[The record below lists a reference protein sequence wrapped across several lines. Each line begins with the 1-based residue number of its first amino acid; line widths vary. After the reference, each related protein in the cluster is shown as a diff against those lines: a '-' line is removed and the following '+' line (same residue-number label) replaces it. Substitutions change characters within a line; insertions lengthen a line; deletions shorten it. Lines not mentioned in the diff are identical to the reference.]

1 MISRKQNVS
10 KFEALKK
17 LKEARKEGRK
27 MNYEIE
33 EVFQASLKC
42 TFTIATQVENVYD
55 VVDESEYAETVSKKR
70 EEDWIV
76 DDDGGYVED
85 GREIFD
91 DEEGDLGYGGGE
103 GNGGKTKTKEKGE
116 KSKKEGSK
124 SANIKNMLLSM
135 PSKKAVDQGKLEDD
149 ELLGD
154 ILSSIEAKKKA
165 PTGVKKVGKGTTTQ
179 QATQRLGEVGEAERN
194 PFMKKGTG
202 LKKVV
207 KRQVALPTSAAAQDA
222 GEGGEPL
229 PEAEVVDD
237 QVDMAGF
244 DDDMDF
250 GEEMEEEK
258 DEEVKVE
265 SKVEVRK
272 EAGDSNRGFV
282 SAKVESSSL
291 GEGQWVSCGA
301 GQQVKEEEVKVDSS
315 SLPTVTVEGEEVLRM
330 YWLDAH
336 EDPYKHPGTVWL
348 FGKVAVQPHKFVS
361 CCVTVKNVPRRVYLA
376 KV

>member
-1 MISRKQNVS
+1 M
-10 KFEALKK
+10 
-17 LKEARKEGRK
+17 
-27 MNYEIE
+27 
-33 EVFQASLKC
+33 
-42 TFTIATQVENVYD
+42 YD

-91 DEEGDLGYGGGE
+91 DEEGDLGYGGGGE
-103 GNGGKTKTKEKGE
+103 GHAGGKTKTKDKGE
-116 KSKKEGSK
+116 KSKKEGTK

-154 ILSSIEAKKKA
+154 ILSSIEAKKKV
-165 PTGVKKVGKGTTTQ
+165 PTGVKKVGNGTTTQ
-179 QATQRLGEVGEAERN
+179 QQGTQRTGEVGDAERN

-207 KRQVALPTSAAAQDA
+207 KRQVAALPSSAVAQDA
-222 GEGGEPL
+222 GEGGEEDL
-229 PEAEVVDD
+229 AGAGVVDD
-237 QVDMAGF
+237 HVDMEGF
-244 DDDMDF
+244 DDEIDF
-250 GEEMEEEK
+250 EEEMEEEK
-258 DEEVKVE
+258 DEDIKTEA
-265 SKVEVRK
+265 KVEVK
-272 EAGDSNRGFV
+272 ETEGDSNRGFV

-291 GEGQWVSCGA
+291 GEGQWVSCGGG

-315 SLPTVTVEGEEVLRM
+315 SLPTVLVDGEQVLRM

-348 FGKVAVQPHKFVS
+348 FGKVAVQPRKFVS
-361 CCVTVKNVPRRVYLA
+361 CCVTVKNVPRRIYLA

>member
-1 MISRKQNVS
+1 
-10 KFEALKK
+10 
-17 LKEARKEGRK
+17 

-33 EVFQASLKC
+33 EVFLALC
-42 TFTIATQVENVYD
+42 TFTIVTQVENVYD

-103 GNGGKTKTKEKGE
+103 GNGGKTKTKDKGE

-154 ILSSIEAKKKA
+154 ILSSIEAKKKVT
-165 PTGVKKVGKGTTTQ
+165 TGAKKVGGKGTTTQ
-179 QATQRLGEVGEAERN
+179 QAIQRSGEVGESERN
-194 PFMKKGTG
+194 PFMVKGTG

-207 KRQVALPTSAAAQDA
+207 KRQVAALPSSAVAQDLQGEESSTGA
-222 GEGGEPL
+222 G
-229 PEAEVVDD
+229 VVDD
-237 QVDMAGF
+237 DIGDGMEGF
-244 DDDMDF
+244 DDEMDF

-258 DEEVKVE
+258 EEE
-265 SKVEVRK
+265 AKVEVK
-272 EAGDSNRGFV
+272 EEGDSNRGFV

-315 SLPTVTVEGEEVLRM
+315 SLPTVSVEGEEVLRM

-348 FGKVAVQPHKFVS
+348 FGKVAVQPRKFVS
-361 CCVTVKNVPRRVYLA
+361 CCVTVKNVPRRIYLA